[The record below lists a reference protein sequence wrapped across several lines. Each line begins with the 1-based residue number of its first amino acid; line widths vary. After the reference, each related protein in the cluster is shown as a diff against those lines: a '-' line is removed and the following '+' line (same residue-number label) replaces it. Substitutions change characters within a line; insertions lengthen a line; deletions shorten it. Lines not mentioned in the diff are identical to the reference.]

1 MALTPKGKLALSY
14 IRELFPDKKFTNK
27 ELNQVA
33 PEKVASASLT
43 SLANQGFLKK
53 VGDSPAEYVLSPD
66 VDELIAAATEK
77 TSSQSNRSLR
87 SAAAAKNDEFYT
99 RYEDINAEVMKYRRY
114 FKDKIVYLP
123 CDDPAG
129 KKSKFWTFFVDNF
142 DVFQLKKLI
151 ATHYDTEGNAYK
163 IWIDGDTTGDGYVD
177 EGDSKQEDLE
187 GNGDF
192 RSPECVAILQECDI
206 VVTNPPFSLF
216 RDFLAWILA
225 AEKQFLI
232 IGSQNAFTY
241 KEVFPLIRDN
251 KIWTG
256 YNMVKEFY
264 QPDGSIKKFGNICW
278 FTNLPSMK
286 RNEELVLVKK
296 YNSIDY
302 PKYDNYDA
310 IEVSKVVDIPINYDG
325 IMGVP
330 ITFIYKYNPNQ
341 FEIIDINPHFFTIV
355 SQGLPKPDQLHL
367 QSVGRKDPYAR
378 ILIRNKNSQAKD

>member
-1 MALTPKGKLALSY
+1 MALTPKGKIALSY
-14 IRELFPDKKFTNK
+14 IREFFSDKKFTNK

-53 VGDSPAEYVLSPD
+53 VGNSPAEYILSSD
-66 VDELIAAATEK
+66 VDELIAAATERA
-77 TSSQSNRSLR
+77 SSQNNRSLIKA
-87 SAAAAKNDEFYT
+87 SVAKNDEFYT

-142 DVFQLKKLI
+142 DAFQLKKLI

-177 EGDSKQEDLE
+177 EGDSKQEDLK

-192 RSPECVAILQECDI
+192 HSLECTAILQECDI

-232 IGSQNAFTY
+232 IGSQNAFAY

-251 KIWTG
+251 KIWMG

-302 PKYDNYDA
+302 PKYDDYDA
-310 IEVSKVVDIPINYDG
+310 IEVSKVANIPMDYEG

-330 ITFIYKYNPNQ
+330 ITFLYKYNPNQ
-341 FEIIDINPHFFTIV
+341 FEIVGLMATTAVTDINF
-355 SQGLPKPDQLHL
+355 GY
-367 QSVGRKDPYAR
+367 PYVNGKKKFAR
-378 ILIRNKNSQAKD
+378 VLIRRKK

>member
-1 MALTPKGKLALSY
+1 MALTPKGKIALSY
-14 IRELFPDKKFTNK
+14 IREFFSDKKFTNK

-53 VGDSPAEYVLSPD
+53 VGDSPAEYILSPD

-77 TSSQSNRSLR
+77 ASSQSNRSLIKA
-87 SAAAAKNDEFYT
+87 SAAKNDEFYT

-142 DVFQLKKLI
+142 DAFQLKKLI

-187 GNGDF
+187 SNGDF
-192 RSPECVAILQECDI
+192 HSLECTAILQECDI

-232 IGSQNAFTY
+232 IGSQNAFAY

-251 KIWTG
+251 KIWMG

-302 PKYDNYDA
+302 PKYDDYDA
-310 IEVSKVVDIPINYDG
+310 IEVSKVANIPMDYEG

-330 ITFIYKYNPNQ
+330 ITFLYKYNPNQ
-341 FEIIDINPHFFTIV
+341 FEIVGLMATTAVTDINF
-355 SQGLPKPDQLHL
+355 GY
-367 QSVGRKDPYAR
+367 PYVNGKKKFAR
-378 ILIRNKNSQAKD
+378 VLIRRKK

>member
-1 MALTPKGKLALSY
+1 MALTPKGKIALSY
-14 IRELFPDKKFTNK
+14 IREFFSDKKFTNK

-53 VGDSPAEYVLSPD
+53 VGDSPAEYILSPD
-66 VDELIAAATEK
+66 VDELIAAVTER
-77 TSSQSNRSLR
+77 TSSQSNRSLIK
-87 SAAAAKNDEFYT
+87 AAAAKNDEFYT

-142 DVFQLKKLI
+142 DAFQLKKLI

-187 GNGDF
+187 SNGDF
-192 RSPECVAILQECDI
+192 HSLECTAILQECDI

-241 KEVFPLIRDN
+241 KEVFPLIRDD
-251 KIWTG
+251 KIWMG

-278 FTNLPSMK
+278 FTNLPSTK

-302 PKYDNYDA
+302 PKYDDYDA
-310 IEVSKVVDIPINYDG
+310 IEVSKVANIPMDYDG

-330 ITFIYKYNPNQ
+330 ITFLYKYNPNQ
-341 FEIIDINPHFFTIV
+341 FEILGMDDHRV
-355 SQGLPKPDQLHL
+355 SWLGHGPKLNGKTKYRR
-367 QSVGRKDPYAR
+367 VIIKRK
-378 ILIRNKNSQAKD
+378 

>member
-1 MALTPKGKLALSY
+1 MALTPKGKIALSY
-14 IRELFPDKKFTNK
+14 IREFFSDKKFTNK

-53 VGDSPAEYVLSPD
+53 VGDSPAEYILSPD
-66 VDELIAAATEK
+66 VDELIAAATER
-77 TSSQSNRSLR
+77 TSSQSNRSLIKA
-87 SAAAAKNDEFYT
+87 SAAKNDEFYT

-142 DVFQLKKLI
+142 DAFQLKKLI

-187 GNGDF
+187 SNGDF
-192 RSPECVAILQECDI
+192 HSLECTAILQECDI

-241 KEVFPLIRDN
+241 KEVFPLILDN
-251 KIWTG
+251 KIWMG

-302 PKYDNYDA
+302 PKYDDYDA
-310 IEVSKVVDIPINYDG
+310 IEVSKVANIPMDYEG

-330 ITFIYKYNPNQ
+330 ITFLYKYNPNQ
-341 FEIIDINPHFFTIV
+341 FEIVGLMATTAVTDINF
-355 SQGLPKPDQLHL
+355 GY
-367 QSVGRKDPYAR
+367 PYVNGKKKFAR
-378 ILIRNKNSQAKD
+378 VLIRRKK

>member
-1 MALTPKGKLALSY
+1 MALTPKGKIALSY
-14 IRELFPDKKFTNK
+14 IREFFSDKKFTNK

-43 SLANQGFLKK
+43 SLANQGFLKQ
-53 VGDSPAEYVLSPD
+53 VGNSPAEYILSSD
-66 VDELIAAATEK
+66 VDELIAAATERA
-77 TSSQSNRSLR
+77 SSQNNRSLIKA
-87 SAAAAKNDEFYT
+87 SVAKNDEFYT

-142 DVFQLKKLI
+142 DAFQLKKLI

-187 GNGDF
+187 SNGDF
-192 RSPECVAILQECDI
+192 HSLECTAILQECDI

-232 IGSQNAFTY
+232 IGSQNAFAY

-251 KIWTG
+251 KIWMG

-302 PKYDNYDA
+302 PKYDDYDA
-310 IEVSKVVDIPINYDG
+310 IEVSKVANIPMDYEG

-330 ITFIYKYNPNQ
+330 ITFLYKYNPNQ
-341 FEIIDINPHFFTIV
+341 FEIVGLMATTAVTDINF
-355 SQGLPKPDQLHL
+355 GY
-367 QSVGRKDPYAR
+367 PYVNGKKKFAR
-378 ILIRNKNSQAKD
+378 VLIRRKK

>member
-1 MALTPKGKLALSY
+1 MALTPKGKIALSY
-14 IRELFPDKKFTNK
+14 IREFFSDKKFTNK

-33 PEKVASASLT
+33 SEKVASASLT

-53 VGDSPAEYVLSPD
+53 VGDSPAEYILSPD
-66 VDELIAAATEK
+66 VDELIAAATER
-77 TSSQSNRSLR
+77 TSSQSNRSLIKA
-87 SAAAAKNDEFYT
+87 SAAKNDEFYT

-142 DVFQLKKLI
+142 DAFQLKKLI

-187 GNGDF
+187 SNGDF
-192 RSPECVAILQECDI
+192 HSLECTAILQECDI

-241 KEVFPLIRDN
+241 KEVFPLILDN
-251 KIWTG
+251 KIWMG

-302 PKYDNYDA
+302 PKYDDYDA
-310 IEVSKVVDIPINYDG
+310 IEVSKVANIPMDYEG

-330 ITFIYKYNPNQ
+330 ITFLYKYNPNQ
-341 FEIIDINPHFFTIV
+341 FEIVGLMATTAVTDINF
-355 SQGLPKPDQLHL
+355 GY
-367 QSVGRKDPYAR
+367 PYVNGKKKFAR
-378 ILIRNKNSQAKD
+378 VLIRRKK

>member
-1 MALTPKGKLALSY
+1 MALTPKGKIALSY
-14 IRELFPDKKFTNK
+14 IREFFSDKKFTNK

-53 VGDSPAEYVLSPD
+53 VGDSPAEYILSPD
-66 VDELIAAATEK
+66 VDELIAAATER
-77 TSSQSNRSLR
+77 TSSQSNRSLIKA
-87 SAAAAKNDEFYT
+87 STAKNDEFYT

-142 DVFQLKKLI
+142 DAFQLKKLI

-187 GNGDF
+187 SNGDF
-192 RSPECVAILQECDI
+192 HSLECTAILQECDI

-241 KEVFPLIRDN
+241 KEVFPLILDN
-251 KIWTG
+251 KIWMG

-302 PKYDNYDA
+302 PKYDDYDA
-310 IEVSKVVDIPINYDG
+310 IEVSKVANIPMDYEG

-330 ITFIYKYNPNQ
+330 ITFLYKYNPNQ
-341 FEIIDINPHFFTIV
+341 FEIVGLMATTAVTDINF
-355 SQGLPKPDQLHL
+355 GY
-367 QSVGRKDPYAR
+367 PYVNGKKKFAR
-378 ILIRNKNSQAKD
+378 VLIRRKK

>member
-1 MALTPKGKLALSY
+1 MALTPKGKIALSY
-14 IRELFPDKKFTNK
+14 IREFFPDKKFTNK

-53 VGDSPAEYVLSPD
+53 VGDSPAEYILSPD
-66 VDELIAAATEK
+66 VDELIAAATER
-77 TSSQSNRSLR
+77 TSSQSNRSLIKA
-87 SAAAAKNDEFYT
+87 SAAKNDEFYT

-142 DVFQLKKLI
+142 DAFQLKKLI

-187 GNGDF
+187 SNGDF
-192 RSPECVAILQECDI
+192 RSLECTAILQECDI

-241 KEVFPLIRDN
+241 KEVFPLIRDD
-251 KIWTG
+251 KIWMG

-302 PKYDNYDA
+302 PKYDDYDA
-310 IEVSKVVDIPINYDG
+310 IEVSKVANIPMDYDG

-330 ITFIYKYNPNQ
+330 ITFLYKYNPNQ
-341 FEIIDINPHFFTIV
+341 FEILGDSRYHDGSDTANDINFINGKSLYRRV
-355 SQGLPKPDQLHL
+355 
-367 QSVGRKDPYAR
+367 
-378 ILIRNKNSQAKD
+378 LIRRRKK

>member
-1 MALTPKGKLALSY
+1 MALTPKGKIALSY
-14 IRELFPDKKFTNK
+14 IREFFSDKKFTNK

-53 VGDSPAEYVLSPD
+53 VGDSPAEYILSPD
-66 VDELIAAATEK
+66 VDELIAAATER
-77 TSSQSNRSLR
+77 TSSQSNRSLIKA
-87 SAAAAKNDEFYT
+87 SAAKNDEFYT

-142 DVFQLKKLI
+142 DAFQLKKLI

-187 GNGDF
+187 SNGDF
-192 RSPECVAILQECDI
+192 HSLEYTAILQECDI

-241 KEVFPLIRDN
+241 KEVFPLILDN
-251 KIWTG
+251 KIWMG

-302 PKYDNYDA
+302 PKYDDYDA
-310 IEVSKVVDIPINYDG
+310 IEVSKVANIPMDYEG

-330 ITFIYKYNPNQ
+330 ITFLYKYNTNQ
-341 FEIIDINPHFFTIV
+341 FEIVGLMATTAVTDINF
-355 SQGLPKPDQLHL
+355 GY
-367 QSVGRKDPYAR
+367 PYVNGKKKFAR
-378 ILIRNKNSQAKD
+378 VLIRRKK

>member
-1 MALTPKGKLALSY
+1 MALTPKGKIALSY
-14 IRELFPDKKFTNK
+14 IREFFSDKKFTNK

-53 VGDSPAEYVLSPD
+53 VGDSPAEYILSPD
-66 VDELIAAATEK
+66 VDELIAAATK
-77 TSSQSNRSLR
+77 RTSSQSNRSLIK
-87 SAAAAKNDEFYT
+87 AAAAKNDEFYT

-142 DVFQLKKLI
+142 DAFQLKKLI

-187 GNGDF
+187 SNGDF
-192 RSPECVAILQECDI
+192 HSLECTAILQKCDI

-232 IGSQNAFTY
+232 IGSQNAFAY
-241 KEVFPLIRDN
+241 KEVFPLIRDD
-251 KIWTG
+251 KIWMG

-302 PKYDNYDA
+302 PKYDDYDA
-310 IEVSKVVDIPINYDG
+310 IEVSKVANIPMDYEG

-330 ITFIYKYNPNQ
+330 ITFLYKYNPNQ
-341 FEIIDINPHFFTIV
+341 FEIVGLMATTAVTDINF
-355 SQGLPKPDQLHL
+355 GY
-367 QSVGRKDPYAR
+367 PYVNGKKKFAR
-378 ILIRNKNSQAKD
+378 VLIRRKK

>member
-1 MALTPKGKLALSY
+1 MALTPKGKIALSY
-14 IRELFPDKKFTNK
+14 IREFFSDKKFTNK

-53 VGDSPAEYVLSPD
+53 VGNSPAEYILSPD
-66 VDELIAAATEK
+66 VDELIAAATK
-77 TSSQSNRSLR
+77 RTSSQSNRSLIK
-87 SAAAAKNDEFYT
+87 AAAAKNDEFYT

-142 DVFQLKKLI
+142 DAFQLKKLI

-187 GNGDF
+187 SNGDF
-192 RSPECVAILQECDI
+192 HSLECTAILQECDI

-251 KIWTG
+251 KIWMG

-302 PKYDNYDA
+302 PKYDDYDA
-310 IEVSKVVDIPINYDG
+310 IEVSKVANIPMDYEG

-330 ITFIYKYNPNQ
+330 ITFLYKYNPNQ
-341 FEIIDINPHFFTIV
+341 FEIVGLMATTAVTDINF
-355 SQGLPKPDQLHL
+355 GY
-367 QSVGRKDPYAR
+367 PYVNGKKKFAR
-378 ILIRNKNSQAKD
+378 VLIRRKK